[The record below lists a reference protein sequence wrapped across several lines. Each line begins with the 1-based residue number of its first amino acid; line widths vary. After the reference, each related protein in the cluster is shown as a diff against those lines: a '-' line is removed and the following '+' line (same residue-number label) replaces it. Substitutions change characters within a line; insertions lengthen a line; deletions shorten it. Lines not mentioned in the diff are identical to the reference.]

1 MDRSG
6 QTHLVIKRMMM
17 IRRMG
22 MTNTLDDDE
31 DNGDNDSDK
40 EE

>member
-6 QTHLVIKRMMM
+6 QTHLMMRKMM
-17 IRRMG
+17 IRVMG
-22 MTNTLDDDE
+22 MTNTLVDEE
-31 DNGDNDSDK
+31 DNGDNESDK